1 MMRIPRRGTV
11 NTTAWYC
18 EYHGVV
24 LRIPR
29 CGTVN
34 TTVWYCEYQTVAFFW
49 YAAPFAVEFNR
60 KIPQGF

>member
-1 MMRIPRRGTV
+1 MMRIPRR
-11 NTTAWYC
+11 
-18 EYHGVV
+18 
-24 LRIPR
+24 
-29 CGTVN
+29 GTVN